1 MNINILEWLEAAAER
16 SPSQTAF
23 ADLDKQIDYC
33 SLLQRAK
40 RIGCKIIARSGQR
53 GEVWHN
59 RPIAVL
65 IDRNIESLILFMG
78 IVYSGNFYVP
88 LDDTMPRKR
97 IDLILDTLEP
107 VLILNSKSATSL
119 SSESIDLISYA
130 ELVGTEEMREEEEA
144 LREVRKRHLDT
155 DPLYTIFTSGST
167 GVPKGVVVNHRS
179 VIDLVMQFADT
190 FAFPSAPVFGNQA
203 PLDFDVSTKDIY
215 CSLYLGG
222 TVQVVPKQYF
232 VLPVKLIPYLN
243 ERGVNVIIWAV
254 SALRIVSNFKVF
266 ENFMPESLSLIMFSG
281 EVMPV
286 KDLNY
291 WRRALPDA
299 QFVNLYGPTEITCNC
314 GYYIIDREFEE
325 TEALP
330 VGQAFHNT
338 EMFLIDTQTGG
349 LITRKGQ
356 KGEIYVR
363 GTCLAMG
370 YYNNPEKTR
379 AAFVQNPQQSV
390 YPELVYRTGD
400 LGFYGERDELYFAG
414 RKDYQIKHMGHRIEL
429 GEIETA
435 VNALDF
441 IDVGCCIY
449 DEGKEKIILCYQAKE
464 ACDRR
469 IVKALGDFLPKFM
482 WPNQYIFFE
491 KIPMNKNGKIDR
503 ALLKKEYCG

>member
-1 MNINILEWLEAAAER
+1 
-16 SPSQTAF
+16 
-23 ADLDKQIDYC
+23 
-33 SLLQRAK
+33 
-40 RIGCKIIARSGQR
+40 
-53 GEVWHN
+53 
-59 RPIAVL
+59 
-65 IDRNIESLILFMG
+65 
-78 IVYSGNFYVP
+78 
-88 LDDTMPRKR
+88 
-97 IDLILDTLEP
+97 
-107 VLILNSKSATSL
+107 
-119 SSESIDLISYA
+119 
-130 ELVGTEEMREEEEA
+130 
-144 LREVRKRHLDT
+144 
-155 DPLYTIFTSGST
+155 
-167 GVPKGVVVNHRS
+167 
-179 VIDLVMQFADT
+179 
-190 FAFPSAPVFGNQA
+190 
-203 PLDFDVSTKDIY
+203 
-215 CSLYLGG
+215 
-222 TVQVVPKQYF
+222 
-232 VLPVKLIPYLN
+232 
-243 ERGVNVIIWAV
+243 
-254 SALRIVSNFKVF
+254 
-266 ENFMPESLSLIMFSG
+266 
-281 EVMPV
+281 
-286 KDLNY
+286 
-291 WRRALPDA
+291 
-299 QFVNLYGPTEITCNC
+299 
-314 GYYIIDREFEE
+314 
-325 TEALP
+325 
-330 VGQAFHNT
+330 
-338 EMFLIDTQTGG
+338 MFLIDTQTGG

-379 AAFVQNPQQSV
+379 AAFVQNPLQSV